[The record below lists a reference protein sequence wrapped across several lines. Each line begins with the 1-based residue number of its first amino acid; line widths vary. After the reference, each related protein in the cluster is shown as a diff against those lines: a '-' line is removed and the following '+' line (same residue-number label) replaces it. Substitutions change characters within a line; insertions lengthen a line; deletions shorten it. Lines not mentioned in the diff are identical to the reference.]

1 MIMGALVPIVALAM
15 ASDVSWA
22 VTVSHDGTVRTLGTG
37 AVPRVLRR
45 AVPIDGDQP
54 VAVSLVAGRLVRV
67 VWAAEDGLRLF
78 ENDRGAWPRNEV
90 FAVPASIT
98 ALAFA
103 PSGRIVMLACDD
115 GTLLRFDVI
124 TGKFGERLTTGSS
137 PARVLAMASD
147 DGPVAI
153 CLGDGSV
160 YRLDLRAG
168 NSLAVG
174 TGLNASRVA
183 ITPDGGIVVTH
194 GVDGLLRR
202 WNLSWGGMPE
212 THHLDPAITGLA
224 VDGTGNLVLT
234 GSADGSLWLYD
245 LTSDSATPF
254 GQAERS
260 WPAASEPPP
269 LSQPGAASH
278 QAPPGWWA
286 PAEGEGPSD
295 QAAPAGG
302 EGSPGWAAPDD
313 VDEGPLSVI
322 AGEGSPAPGA
332 IIDDDVSF
340 TVYRPRYLSPKV
352 WASLLAFVH
361 KTDPVVDPEQG
372 PVDPIKEVERRAR
385 EVLGPSVPPPARAD
399 ARSGLPRGAR
409 LRIAIDLPRVQCN
422 PDEVELDWWE
432 PIHEVKFRLQA
443 GPELTGSVVRGAVR
457 FWYGPL
463 LIGEVSL
470 AISVRAAGEPDEAS
484 VAERAPMY
492 RKIFPS
498 YSHLDHGI
506 VRDFE
511 DAARALGDQ
520 YLQDVLALRAGERW
534 QPRLLE
540 LIAQA
545 DVFQLFWSTN
555 SMRSQYCQQ
564 EWEHALAL
572 GRPLFVRPLYW
583 EDPLPEDM
591 ALGLP
596 PAGLR
601 ELHFVRVRS
610 GSGPPGSQTGPGLTR
625 HDTGVFAQAPP
636 DLLVRTRRSDHHM
649 QAGTT
654 YSVGRDPDSD
664 VSVTDSRVSWRHG
677 VLRVDGQ
684 QWVFE
689 DVGSTNGTF
698 LGSQRLD
705 RIAIGQDCVLRLGSL
720 EDGPILRCMPQAA
733 ATPSPAVP
741 EDPATGQTVIVPFEP
756 PTPAAPAA
764 PPPSEQDAWWQPEPQ
779 GQSAPVPHEP
789 IPASPMPYQPAA
801 GRAAP
806 RGPVPQGP
814 HNSADWQ
821 MARPVAGP
829 RSPSGAPSRG
839 RSPRRVV
846 LTVAAAV
853 IIVAA
858 AIVAILLIGTH

>member
-1 MIMGALVPIVALAM
+1 M
-15 ASDVSWA
+15 A
-22 VTVSHDGTVRTLGTG
+22 
-37 AVPRVLRR
+37 
-45 AVPIDGDQP
+45 
-54 VAVSLVAGRLVRV
+54 
-67 VWAAEDGLRLF
+67 
-78 ENDRGAWPRNEV
+78 
-90 FAVPASIT
+90 IT
-98 ALAFA
+98 A
-103 PSGRIVMLACDD
+103 
-115 GTLLRFDVI
+115 
-124 TGKFGERLTTGSS
+124 
-137 PARVLAMASD
+137 
-147 DGPVAI
+147 
-153 CLGDGSV
+153 
-160 YRLDLRAG
+160 
-168 NSLAVG
+168 
-174 TGLNASRVA
+174 
-183 ITPDGGIVVTH
+183 DGGIVVTH
-194 GVDGLLRR
+194 GVDGILRR

-212 THHLDPAITGLA
+212 THHLDPAVTGLA

-234 GSADGSLWLYD
+234 GVADGSLWLYD
-245 LTSDSATPF
+245 LTSDRAAPF
-254 GQAERS
+254 GQAECS
-260 WPAASEPPP
+260 WPPASEPPP

-278 QAPPGWWA
+278 QAPPSWWA
-286 PAEGEGPSD
+286 PADGERPSNQD
-295 QAAPAGG
+295 APAG
-302 EGSPGWAAPDD
+302 EAPPDRD
-313 VDEGPLSVI
+313 ASADEGPPSVI
-322 AGEGSPAPGA
+322 AAEGSPAPGA

-409 LRIAIDLPRVQCN
+409 LRIAVDLPGVQCN

-432 PIHEVKFRLQA
+432 PIHEVKFRLLA
-443 GPELTGSVVRGAVR
+443 GLELTGSVVRGAVR

-470 AISVRAAGEPDEAS
+470 AISVRDAGEPDQAS

-506 VRDFE
+506 VQDFE

-520 YLQDVLALRAGERW
+520 FLQDVLALRAGERW

-591 ALGLP
+591 TLGLP

-601 ELHFVRVRS
+601 ELQFVRVRS
-610 GSGPPGSQTGPGLTR
+610 GSGQPSSQTGPGLTR
-625 HDTGVFAQAPP
+625 HDTGVFAQALP
-636 DLLVRTRRSDHHM
+636 DLLVRTRRSDHRI

-705 RIAIGQDCVLRLGSL
+705 RITIGEDCVLRLGSP

-756 PTPAAPAA
+756 PAPAAPQT
-764 PPPSEQDAWWQPEPQ
+764 PPPSEQDAWWQPDPQ
-779 GQSAPVPHEP
+779 GQGAPMPHEP
-789 IPASPMPYQPAA
+789 VPASPVPYQPGAGWAA
-801 GRAAP
+801 PDQTGPHAAAPGDPAP
-806 RGPVPQGP
+806 RGAPGP
-814 HNSADWQ
+814 REALYGDNG
-821 MARPVAGP
+821 PYAGP
-829 RSPSGAPSRG
+829 APGPWPPSGAPSRR

-846 LTVAAAV
+846 LTVTAAV